1 MPELK
6 HFELTEKILRC
17 SFEVHSQLGSGFLE
31 KVYENAL
38 VIELRECGLS
48 VEQQKRLEVNYKEN
62 VVGEYFADLVV
73 DDKVIIELKAI
84 DKLTD
89 LHEVQLKNYLCA
101 TGIEV
106 GLLMNFGKS
115 VNVRRKFVKN

>member
-1 MPELK
+1 M
-6 HFELTEKILRC
+6 
-17 SFEVHSQLGSGFLE
+17 
-31 KVYENAL
+31 
-38 VIELRECGLS
+38 
-48 VEQQKRLEVNYKEN
+48 
-62 VVGEYFADLVV
+62 VGEYFANLVV

-89 LHEVQLKNYLCA
+89 LHEIQLKNYLCA

>member
-1 MPELK
+1 MLELK
-6 HFELTEKILRC
+6 HSELTEKILRC

-38 VIELRECGLS
+38 VFELRKCGLT
-48 VEQQKRLEVNYKEN
+48 VEQQKRLEVHYKGN
-62 VVGEYFADLVV
+62 IVGEYFADLVV

-89 LHEVQLKNYLCA
+89 LHEIQLKNYLCA